1 MKKPFFSRSIF
12 FFAALSFSYSC
23 QHYVAPEINNSTG
36 SNSVVLVKAAVKIA
50 VGGIVYENLD
60 ANIKV
65 TGYNSGN
72 VMQWA
77 KDYNLIGPEDTL
89 AVQNGFHHY
98 SIEMVDKWGVND
110 IQSEIPAKDIWDG
123 RADGPLPVTYV
134 LGGSK
139 AAKKLSKYITSRQVN
154 VADTGIVYQPESSA
168 SYFYNSDGH
177 LESIRHEMF
186 NPQTSQFEETSVE
199 SFTYDGNV
207 VSKIITTLNGL
218 PYLEYQYEY
227 GQLDKITETNHNTGI
242 VTTQLTRRNYQ
253 TNPNDSSVSID
264 YSFSN
269 GISIIYDFGFLFKNI
284 VNDRTRQSGQVCN
297 LGKYT
302 YDKNINPF
310 THLGY
315 IDFNLQNWSAN
326 NKLSEDVNFIA
337 CGYPTVIPLFYYYTY
352 DQDGY
357 PLKKIT
363 KYKPGSN
370 QNTAYHTEIDF
381 YYE

>member
-1 MKKPFFSRSIF
+1 MKNLFFHQSVF
-12 FFAALSFSYSC
+12 LFVALSFSISC
-23 QHYVAPEINNSTG
+23 QHYVAPAINNSVNG
-36 SNSVVLVKAAVKIA
+36 NSVVLVKAAVKIA

-60 ANIKV
+60 ANVKV
-65 TGYNSGN
+65 TGYNSNN
-72 VMQWA
+72 VMQWT

-123 RADGPLPVTYV
+123 RVDGPLPVTYV
-134 LGGSK
+134 LGGSRV
-139 AAKKLSKYITSRQVN
+139 AKKLSKYVTSRQVN
-154 VADTGIVYQPESSA
+154 TADSGIVYQPESRT
-168 SYFYNSDGH
+168 SYTYDGDHVAFIHHETYN
-177 LESIRHEMF
+177 L
-186 NPQTSQFEETSVE
+186 QTLQFEETSVE
-199 SFTYDGNV
+199 TFTYDGNA
-207 VSKIITTLNGL
+207 VSKIITTLNGQ
-218 PYLEYQYEY
+218 PYLEHQYEY
-227 GQLDKITETNHNTGI
+227 GTLDKITENNHNTGI
-242 VTTQLTRRNYQ
+242 VTIQLTRRNYL

-269 GISIIYDFGFLFKNI
+269 GMSIIYDFGFLLKNI

-310 THLGY
+310 KHLGY

-326 NKLSEDVNFIA
+326 NKLSEDVNYMA
-337 CGYPTVIPLFYYYTY
+337 CAYPTVIPLFYNYTY

-357 PLKKIT
+357 PVKKIT
-363 KYKPGSN
+363 KYKAGLN
-370 QNTAYHTEIDF
+370 QNTSYHTSIDF
-381 YYE
+381 FYE